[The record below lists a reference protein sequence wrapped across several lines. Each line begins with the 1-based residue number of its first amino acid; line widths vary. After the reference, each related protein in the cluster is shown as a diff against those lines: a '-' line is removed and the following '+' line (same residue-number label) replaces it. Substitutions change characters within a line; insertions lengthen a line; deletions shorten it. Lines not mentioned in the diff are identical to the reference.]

1 MPLARKLPL
10 PGEDCPAFLIESL
23 QPHPG
28 RPYSRLQNSAQN
40 PDNYPELEGLKAR
53 VAGGCTCLNCTLQYG
68 RGNVRLGGLRLT
80 RGGKQAQDSSL

>member
-28 RPYSRLQNSAQN
+28 IPYSRLQNSAQN
-40 PDNYPELEGLKAR
+40 PDNYPGLEGLKAR
-53 VAGGCTCLNCTLQYG
+53 VAEGAPALSAHFSMVGEM
-68 RGNVRLGGLRLT
+68 
-80 RGGKQAQDSSL
+80 